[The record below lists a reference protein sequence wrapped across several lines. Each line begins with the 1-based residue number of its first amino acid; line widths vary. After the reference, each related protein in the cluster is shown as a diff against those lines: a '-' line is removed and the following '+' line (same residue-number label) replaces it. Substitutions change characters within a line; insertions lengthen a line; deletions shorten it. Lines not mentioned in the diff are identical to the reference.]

1 MRVMA
6 HRSLSRRNSF
16 SSRQNANVVPR
27 IIPSTSTG
35 KKSSL
40 FMSIKI
46 RSWGDKRLGVSGKSR
61 AILQVRFCK
70 IRTKICQKNIV
81 ERLLEP
87 FSAKWN
93 LVVTNLFGRSW
104 LPQINSFSAKD
115 TPKIILFFC
124 KSTFSVFQNF
134 CSDGQFRWLPPQR
147 CCSHRTSGTFL
158 LHCVDRSWCL
168 SFAKRST
175 RKVRSRTQGCK
186 TWHFHEL
193 PTMQTDE
200 KRQPLSRGGVANYG
214 VCFFALVFLWIFTC
228 FCAWPWRSFG
238 SWRSRGQKHGQKI
251 CLCIFSFGCLQHLR
265 MSCRSLQMWSRR
277 ISQCQVGLQ
286 LSPRLRSFH
295 W

>member
-115 TPKIILFFC
+115 TPKIILFFL
-124 KSTFSVFQNF
+124 QIN
-134 CSDGQFRWLPPQR
+134 
-147 CCSHRTSGTFL
+147 
-158 LHCVDRSWCL
+158 
-168 SFAKRST
+168 
-175 RKVRSRTQGCK
+175 
-186 TWHFHEL
+186 
-193 PTMQTDE
+193 
-200 KRQPLSRGGVANYG
+200 
-214 VCFFALVFLWIFTC
+214 
-228 FCAWPWRSFG
+228 
-238 SWRSRGQKHGQKI
+238 
-251 CLCIFSFGCLQHLR
+251 IFSFPKLLQWWAIQMTTAATLLQPSDQWNFSFALR
-265 MSCRSLQMWSRR
+265 RQELVLIFCEKVNQKGTQSNSRM
-277 ISQCQVGLQ
+277 
-286 LSPRLRSFH
+286 
-295 W
+295 